1 MIRVLRIRVM
11 IAVQTADLEVCITY
25 PHFCYWEPTPISC
38 VEPAGGMV
46 CIKGFTDRSLPC
58 KPTDAAQNGGLSYL
72 SVRVFLPFNALLSLL
87 RYIEF
92 FDDIG
97 WFTFFLSDL
106 SAHKNSAS
114 DV

>member
-1 MIRVLRIRVM
+1 
-11 IAVQTADLEVCITY
+11 
-25 PHFCYWEPTPISC
+25 
-38 VEPAGGMV
+38 
-46 CIKGFTDRSLPC
+46 
-58 KPTDAAQNGGLSYL
+58 
-72 SVRVFLPFNALLSLL
+72 VRVFLPFNALLSLL